1 MPKFQ
6 CWWILGFLLGCLA
19 FGGCTATIPTI
30 PVDGEIGEQHI
41 ATTVDSETA
50 RYYLEEYLTGNSTNP
65 DLDEIIRTVESNKH
79 EQSSLDPKFLRDIS
93 ARLSVDF
100 ATLYLANRILNDDSN
115 QPVQSLFY
123 NESATIRRGGGIE
136 QFASDPRYS
145 AYVVLFVPGWFY
157 QTDPWTG
164 ADLAKQ
170 RAVAT
175 RLGLEHYL
183 VAIED
188 NGTIA
193 KNASIIA
200 AEIAR
205 HARKYKKIILVS
217 VSKAGAEVALALGE
231 VMSEAQTQPVKA
243 WINIGGLLQGSL
255 IADAAL
261 RWPKRWFARL
271 YFYYR
276 GWSFDSVAGMATE
289 ASRARFNRLRIPRH
303 ILIINYIGIPLSG
316 DVSILA
322 RDRYQDLRSAGPN
335 DGLTLITDGLVPGCM
350 TIAQLGVDHFFLDP
364 EINLKTAAMI
374 RTVIKLLEMES
385 HHQVCHPLKR
395 MLDH

>member
-1 MPKFQ
+1 MLTFS
-6 CWWILGFLLGCLA
+6 CRRILGLLLGCFALI
-19 FGGCTATIPTI
+19 GCTTTVPEL
-30 PVDGEIGEQHI
+30 PVNGELGGQRI
-41 ATTVDSETA
+41 ATTVDSELA
-50 RYYLEEYLTGNSTNP
+50 RYYLEEYLSGYKTNP
-65 DLDEIIRTVESNKH
+65 DLDEIIQTVENKKREH
-79 EQSSLDPKFLRDIS
+79 GRFDAKFLQDVS

-100 ATLYLANRILNDDSN
+100 ATLYLANRILNDRVN
-115 QPVQSLFY
+115 QPVRSLFH
-123 NESATIRRGGGIE
+123 NELAMIRRAWGIE
-136 QFASDPRYS
+136 QFASDPTYS
-145 AYVVLFVPGWFY
+145 GYVLLFVPGWFY

-170 RAVAT
+170 RAVAA

-183 VAIED
+183 VDIED
-188 NGTIA
+188 NGTIEE
-193 KNASIIA
+193 NASILAAQIA
-200 AEIAR
+200 
-205 HARKYKKIILVS
+205 HYARKHKKIILVS

-231 VMSEAQTQPVKA
+231 VMDKAQTSPVKA

-255 IADAAL
+255 IADSAL
-261 RWPKRWFARL
+261 RWPKRWLAQL

-322 RDRYQDLRSAGPN
+322 RDRYLDLRHSGPN
-335 DGLTLITDGLVPGCM
+335 DGITLITDGIFPGRM

-364 EINLKTAAMI
+364 EIHLKTTAMI
-374 RTVIKLLEMES
+374 RTVIQLLEMDS
-385 HHQVCHPLKR
+385 RPSN
-395 MLDH
+395 